1 LVILVG
7 MCVVAV
13 SRVIMYNYNKNH
25 EISVLLYLAWVAIE
39 VIAMSL
45 FYTLFQLFALQDVRP
60 FLAIWKNAT
69 INTSLILL
77 LPYAILWLYFSWRD
91 NEKMLKRIHEQ
102 EGLLSEKQ
110 KNGLISF
117 YDEKGVMRLSVDINS
132 LYYIESA
139 DNYVKIHYLSK
150 GKMQHFMLRNSLK
163 TIDELLGNKYLV
175 RCHRSFMV
183 NFDKI
188 KILRKGEEG
197 LSLDL
202 DSDLVPDI
210 PVSKTFSNRLMN
222 RFTELQKEL

>member
-1 LVILVG
+1 
-7 MCVVAV
+7 
-13 SRVIMYNYNKNH
+13 
-25 EISVLLYLAWVAIE
+25 
-39 VIAMSL
+39 
-45 FYTLFQLFALQDVRP
+45 
-60 FLAIWKNAT
+60 
-69 INTSLILL
+69 
-77 LPYAILWLYFSWRD
+77 
-91 NEKMLKRIHEQ
+91 
-102 EGLLSEKQ
+102 
-110 KNGLISF
+110 
-117 YDEKGVMRLSVDINS
+117 
-132 LYYIESA
+132 
-139 DNYVKIHYLSK
+139 
-150 GKMQHFMLRNSLK
+150 MQHFMLRNSLK